1 MVQAREASLES
12 KRAHKSFR
20 YRTKTTWSSGRRGIL
35 SAAGK
40 PNIVV
45 GSPPEFKGEPDNW
58 SPEELLV
65 ASLNTCTMLT
75 FLTLSQAQGLSPAG
89 YETDAEGVL
98 ENVAGK
104 YRITKVMVQPRVTL
118 RSTPELETARKIM
131 DAVEGHCFISN
142 SISAEVTI
150 TPEFIV
156 AQPGQ

>member
-89 YETDAEGVL
+89 YET
-98 ENVAGK
+98 VAGK
-104 YRITKVMVQPRVTL
+104 HRITKVMVQPRVTL